1 MLKGLRFQK
10 RLRIFPGLRIN
21 LSKSGASTTLG
32 PRGAG
37 VNIGKDGIT
46 TNAGIPGTGLS
57 YRRKLGG
64 GRGWLGVVLLVA
76 ALGWW
81 AFQNKDVIASYLA
94 TPGVQTGAQMGLHA
108 PVNTGTPGLR
118 YVRRDGSVIR
128 EEPSTSAMTLK
139 KESKGSQ
146 VGLIQEDGRGWAK
159 VTDGNITGW
168 MRSSTLATTRP

>member
-57 YRRKLGG
+57 YRQKLGG

-76 ALGWW
+76 GLAWW
-81 AFQNKDVIASYLA
+81 AFQNRDLIAPYLA
-94 TPGVQTGAQMGLHA
+94 PAGTQTGAHA
-108 PVNTGTPGLR
+108 PVNTATPGLR
-118 YVRRDGSVIR
+118 YVRRDGALLR
-128 EEPSTSAMTLK
+128 EKPDTSSQTLK
-139 KESKGSQ
+139 KESKGTQ
-146 VGLIQEDGRGWAK
+146 VTLISEDDRGWAK
-159 VTDGNITGW
+159 VTDGNITGF
-168 MRSSTLATTRP
+168 MRASTLGTTRP

>member
-57 YRRKLGG
+57 YRQKLGG

-94 TPGVQTGAQMGLHA
+94 PPGVQTGAQMGIHA
-108 PVNTGTPGLR
+108 PVNTGAPGLR

-128 EEPSTSAMTLK
+128 EEPSTSAATLK
-139 KESKGSQ
+139 KESR
-146 VGLIQEDGRGWAK
+146 GLYSI
-159 VTDGNITGW
+159 VT
-168 MRSSTLATTRP
+168 

>member
-10 RLRIFPGLRIN
+10 RWRILPGLKIN
-21 LSKSGASTTLG
+21 LSKSGASATLG

-57 YRRKLGG
+57 YRQKLGG

-81 AFQNKDVIASYLA
+81 AFQNKDQIARFIAPAAPQAAANS
-94 TPGVQTGAQMGLHA
+94 
-108 PVNTGTPGLR
+108 PVNTAARGLR
-118 YVRRDGSVIR
+118 YVRREGAILR
-128 EEPSTSAMTLK
+128 EEPNTSAPTLK
-139 KESKGSQ
+139 KESKGAQ
-146 VGLIQEDGRGWAK
+146 VTVISESGGWAK
-159 VTDGNITGW
+159 VTDGSLTGF
-168 MRSSTLATTRP
+168 MRASVLGTQPPR

>member
-37 VNIGKDGIT
+37 GNIGKDGIT

-57 YRRKLGG
+57 YRQKVGG
-64 GRGWLGVVLLVA
+64 GRGWLGILLLVA

-81 AFQNKDVIASYLA
+81 AFQNKDQIADYLSPA
-94 TPGVQTGAQMGLHA
+94 PAQTA
-108 PVNTGTPGLR
+108 PVRL
-118 YVRRDGSVIR
+118 
-128 EEPSTSAMTLK
+128 
-139 KESKGSQ
+139 
-146 VGLIQEDGRGWAK
+146 
-159 VTDGNITGW
+159 
-168 MRSSTLATTRP
+168 